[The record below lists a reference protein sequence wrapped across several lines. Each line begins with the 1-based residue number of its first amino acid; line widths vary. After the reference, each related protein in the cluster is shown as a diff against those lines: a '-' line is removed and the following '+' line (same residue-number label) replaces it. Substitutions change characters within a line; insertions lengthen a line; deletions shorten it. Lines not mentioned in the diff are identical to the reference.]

1 MGESSHET
9 GEMVTPR
16 AQERKGSSVV
26 VKSVRRNFLKAAGF
40 LGLSVFVAGFADRM
54 MEKFKLKMETSEQPR
69 MKH

>member
-1 MGESSHET
+1 
-9 GEMVTPR
+9 VATPR
-16 AQERKGSSVV
+16 AQERKGRSLV
-26 VKSVRRNFLKAAGF
+26 VKSVCRDFLKAAGF